1 MSIAEH
7 SYAPPSSDEILD
19 GEASEEIV
27 LTIATTALNEAPNV
41 RPFLDAAVTALNRL
55 GVAGEVV
62 FIDDGSSDGTSAA
75 VAEYAREHNM
85 ATPIRLIRHRKPR
98 GLAAAINESAAAARG
113 TFICLIP
120 ADLES
125 DPAEDV
131 PKLFRAMDDQTDF
144 VLGER
149 IGRNDKKQ
157 LASNIYNRLNAW
169 MFGIRAR
176 DANWIKL
183 IRTDRLDGIQLRNDW
198 HPFLAAI
205 LAKAGCRFKT
215 VDTTWHSR
223 RHGQSKFGLRRFP
236 KSAAAAVS
244 VKFQLM
250 FGARPL
256 VFFLAAAAGLGVL
269 GLALLGGAFMV
280 NASAA
285 RFWTCLIGLSAASF
299 AASWLSLVTGLA
311 VDVLANRPTH
321 RTDQ

>member
-1 MSIAEH
+1 MSIAER
-7 SYAPPSSDEILD
+7 SYAPSSEEFL
-19 GEASEEIV
+19 GREAPDEIV

-41 RPFLDAAVTALNRL
+41 RPFLDAAVAALNRL
-55 GVAGEVV
+55 GVAGEIV
-62 FIDDGSSDGTSAA
+62 FIDDGSTDGTSAA
-75 VAEYAREHNM
+75 VAEYAQEHM
-85 ATPIRLIRHRKPR
+85 ETPIRLIRHRRPR

-113 TFICLIP
+113 TFICLVP

-157 LASNIYNRLNAW
+157 LASNIYNRFNAW

-183 IRTDRLDGIQLRNDW
+183 IRSDRLDGIHLRNDW

-205 LAKAGCRFKT
+205 LAKAGCRYKA
-215 VDTTWHSR
+215 VNTTWHSR

-250 FGARPL
+250 FGSRPL
-256 VFFLAAAAGLGVL
+256 VFFLAAAASLGLLGLG
-269 GLALLGGAFMV
+269 LLGAALAAP
-280 NASAA
+280 ASAA
-285 RFWTCLIGLSAASF
+285 RLWTCLIGFSAASF
-299 AASWLSLVTGLA
+299 AASWLSLIAGLA
-311 VDVLANRPTH
+311 VDVLVNRPVN
-321 RTDQ
+321 RSDL

>member
-7 SYAPPSSDEILD
+7 RYAPSSDEFV
-19 GEASEEIV
+19 ESEPTDEIV

-41 RPFLDAAVTALNRL
+41 RPFLDAAVAALGRL
-55 GVAGEVV
+55 GVAGEIV
-62 FIDDGSSDGTSAA
+62 FIDDGSTDGTSAA
-75 VAEYAREHNM
+75 VAEFAREHI

-113 TFICLIP
+113 TFLCLVP

-131 PKLFRAMDDQTDF
+131 PKLFRAMDEATDF

-157 LASNIYNRLNAW
+157 LASNIYNRFNAW
-169 MFGIRAR
+169 LFGIRAR

-198 HPFLAAI
+198 HPFLAAL
-205 LAKAGCRFKT
+205 LAKAGCRYKT
-215 VDTTWHSR
+215 VDTVWHSR

-250 FGARPL
+250 FGSRPL

-269 GLALLGGAFMV
+269 GLALLGAAFLV
-280 NASAA
+280 DASAA
-285 RFWTCLIGLSAASF
+285 RWWTSLIALSAASL
-299 AASWLSLVTGLA
+299 ASSWFSLIAGLA
-311 VDVLANRPTH
+311 VDVLANRPVN
-321 RTDQ
+321 RADQ